1 MKIDSYNYMKTT
13 FDFFCSEDFKPCI
26 NNPLFV
32 IAYDDYQDYIDAGW
46 IDPLKDDELIYVIV
60 DYDEALHFNKKIYE
74 EKIAEL
80 QLLLKKE
87 KVNKKL
93 QDLEGDFV

>member
-13 FDFFCSEDFKPCI
+13 FNNFCSVDLKLCI
-26 NNPLFV
+26 NNPMFV
-32 IAYDDYQDYIDAGW
+32 IVYDEYHYNIAAGL
-46 IDPLKDDELIYVIV
+46 IDPSIDGDMIYVIV
-60 DYDEALHFNKKIYE
+60 DYDEALHFNMKIYE

-80 QLLLKKE
+80 QLLIKKN

-93 QDLEGDFV
+93 QDLESDFV